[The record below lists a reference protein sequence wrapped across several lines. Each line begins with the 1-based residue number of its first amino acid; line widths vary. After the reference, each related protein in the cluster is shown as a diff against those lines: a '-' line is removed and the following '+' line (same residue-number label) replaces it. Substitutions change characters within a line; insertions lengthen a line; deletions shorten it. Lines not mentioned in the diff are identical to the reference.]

1 MGGGHA
7 NVAAMS
13 AFVGKAKNI
22 CSRCVFPVLTLFRAR
37 NFDYS
42 TEARSDAGYE

>member
-13 AFVGKAKNI
+13 AFVGKNEKHM
-22 CSRCVFPVLTLFRAR
+22 LTLRISG
-37 NFDYS
+37 FDPFQG
-42 TEARSDAGYE
+42 AKF